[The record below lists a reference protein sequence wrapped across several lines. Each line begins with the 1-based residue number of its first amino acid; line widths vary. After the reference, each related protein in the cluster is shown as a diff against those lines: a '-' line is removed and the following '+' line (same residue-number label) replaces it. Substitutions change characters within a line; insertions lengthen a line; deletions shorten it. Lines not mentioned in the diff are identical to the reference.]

1 MANVENE
8 SAYQAAIKRNILNNA
23 RKTWEAKT
31 PRFAEIEL
39 ALDAGRIY
47 TDNRYGL
54 CDYKDNFIGSM
65 ARALDSFG
73 KLTEKQS
80 AAVLKNIDTR
90 EQRRA
95 EWEAKRAEIAANSK
109 HIGEVGKRV
118 QFDGVVVESVITVDK
133 PKFSYYDI
141 DFKDI
146 IKMRDADGNALVWI
160 TTSFHELKSGDTI
173 NIKATVKELSAFR
186 GEAQTVLTRVKV
198 I

>member
-95 EWEAKRAEIAANSK
+95 EWEAKRVEIAANSK

-118 QFDGVVVESVITVDK
+118 QFEGVVVESVITVDK

-146 IKMRDADGNALVWI
+146 IKMRDTDGNALVWI